1 MHLNKEKIF
10 ATLPL
15 FVAMIGFVAFGFF
28 HLSKFETT
36 DEHFWKYDRIQK
48 YYTGLH
54 DGITK
59 NDWKKTRINDKPGIT
74 VALLSG
80 LGLPFAPDPQGH
92 SNIAVEESTRYT
104 DSDGN
109 SVKLYDVSFT
119 EQTERI
125 NFALRTPILLF
136 NALILLPLLFYLLLK
151 AFGIRIAQISILLI
165 GLNPILIGISQIIN
179 PDAILWGTS
188 AIALISFYAFLTHG
202 QKKFVFICAVATGC
216 ALLSKYTANL
226 LFVFYPII
234 FVLHT
239 FYSEKI
245 ISFLSYVKAIA
256 TIAFSSWL
264 LYALFL
270 PATIQNPAHFLY
282 GTIYSPVLSVLA
294 NPFISLSHSHDLFFT
309 AKDDFRTI
317 PLFLLSMIVFGI
329 LTIIL
334 PFIGAWLTTRF
345 KKTTHIILKTILVLY
360 IAIISISLINAW
372 TRTPFFPLENIKES
386 SQQLEKLSFP
396 QLAQYSEPLHT
407 LFAIAIQMQNVI
419 FSLHPLVLLLSI
431 CTAVF
436 LLWNKKIP
444 HQPMV
449 YFPFIAT
456 IIFVG
461 GGILSDI
468 FVNVRYGLMLYVP
481 YAVLAAIIL
490 THMLHDVL
498 PQKFHNKKEFPILLA
513 IIIIMQSIALFGSA
527 PYLFNYESILLPKK
541 YTVTDSWG
549 YGVYEAAMYL
559 NTLPNARDLIVWSDH
574 DGLCEFFIGKC
585 ISPITIDL
593 DHTDIGYF
601 VFTRRGVIHKPF
613 LITTTD
619 SQKKVDRDFY
629 YSAETF
635 AHPAW
640 RLNIN
645 DRPDNYIIIIPFAK
659 K

>member
-1 MHLNKEKIF
+1 
-10 ATLPL
+10 
-15 FVAMIGFVAFGFF
+15 MIGFVAFGFF

-92 SNIAVEESTRYT
+92 SNIALEESTRYT
-104 DSDGN
+104 DNDGN
-109 SVKLYDVSFT
+109 SVKLYDISFT
-119 EQTERI
+119 EQTKRI
-125 NFALRTPILLF
+125 NFALRAPILLF

-151 AFGIRIAQISILLI
+151 AFDLRVAQISILLI

-179 PDAILWGTS
+179 PDAILWSTS
-188 AIALISFYAFLTHG
+188 AVALISFYAFLTHRQ
-202 QKKFVFICAVATGC
+202 QKFIFICGVATGF

-234 FVLHT
+234 FILHT
-239 FYSEKI
+239 FLSDQKT
-245 ISFLSYVKAIA
+245 SFMSYVKAVS
-256 TIAFSSWL
+256 TIAVSSWMI
-264 LYALFL
+264 YALFL
-270 PATIQNPAHFLY
+270 PAVIQNPAHFLY
-282 GTIYSPVLSVLA
+282 GTTYSPVLSVLA
-294 NPFISLSHSHDLFFT
+294 NPFISLTHTHDLFFT
-309 AKDDFRTI
+309 AKDDFRTM
-317 PLFLLSMIVFGI
+317 PLFLLSIVVFGI
-329 LTIIL
+329 LIIIL
-334 PFIGAWLTTRF
+334 PLIGTWFVTHF
-345 KKTTHIILKTILVLY
+345 KKTTHVILKTTLLLY
-360 IAIISISLINAW
+360 IVIISISLINAW
-372 TRTPFFPLENIKES
+372 TGATFFPLENIKES

-396 QLAQYSEPLHT
+396 QLTQYGEPLHT
-407 LFAIAIQMQNVI
+407 LFAIAIQMQNMI

-436 LLWNKKIP
+436 LLLNKKIP
-444 HQPMV
+444 HQPMI
-449 YFPFIAT
+449 YFSFIAT
-456 IIFVG
+456 VIFVG
-461 GGILSDI
+461 GGMLSDI

-481 YAVLAAIIL
+481 YAILATITL
-490 THMLHDVL
+490 TYMLHDVL
-498 PQKFHNKKEFPILLA
+498 PQKFHHKKNFFALLA
-513 IIIIMQSIALFGSA
+513 TIVVIQGITLFDSA
-527 PYLFNYESILLPKK
+527 PYLFNYESVLLPKK

-559 NTLPNARDLIVWSDH
+559 NTLPNARDLIVWSDR
-574 DGLCEFFIGKC
+574 DGLCEFFVGKC
-585 ISPITIDL
+585 ISPIKIDL
-593 DHTDIGYF
+593 DHTDIDYF
-601 VFTRRGVIHKPF
+601 VFTRRGIIRKPF
-613 LITTTD
+613 SIATSD
-619 SQKKVDRDFY
+619 PQKKVDRDSY

-645 DRPDNYIIIIPFAK
+645 DRPGNYIIIIPFAK